1 MKKKRWMKR
10 IASAVLTAAMVV
22 SQIGVWNADW
32 GQEVVK
38 AEETNYVQNGD
49 FEGTGV
55 SPWSFDANSD
65 DNISYNIVSGYTGV
79 TNTGHWLEIKNS
91 KTWDNTEGAT
101 NSYEVKLTQQI
112 ASIPAG
118 TYKLTYSVGN
128 WGTKSI
134 GIVSGNSTEPEW
146 ISHSASAWSEFKTY
160 TKTIVVG
167 ENEQGFTIGFDFW
180 VNNASEVYF
189 DDISLVKVEES
200 NSNTEAGNVKDSE
213 GNLFTGLSEG
223 LNGWN
228 VAGGTATY
236 QNGRITITTD
246 NENGADVVLC
256 QSIATEKDKQ
266 YIATV
271 DAKTN
276 DNNVWVNAYI
286 GKKDNNKSIQA
297 SSVISSLE
305 FEVTGSDQAQDI
317 GISVWV
323 PAGASCTIER
333 LELVKKPE
341 EDTSGAIEAGIKI
354 EKVSNLPDDFIKG
367 VDVSSYISEKDSGVK
382 YYDFAGNEL
391 NDQGFFNLLK
401 SCGVNYVRI
410 RVWHNPYDANGKG
423 YGGGTNDLE
432 KAKRIG
438 AWATQAGMKVLIDF
452 HYSDFWTD
460 PGKQYTPKAWTDYNV
475 QQKAEAINTYTK
487 DSLNEL
493 LNAGVDVGMVQV
505 GNETNA
511 KFCGEKEWS
520 DICTLFQAG
529 CSAVREVEDTKFG
542 ESVENGS
549 KIMIALH
556 FADPQKGEYPAY
568 AQNLNTNNVDY
579 DIFASSYYPFFHGSI
594 SNLTSTLKYIAET
607 YNKKVMVAET
617 SWATTL
623 DDGDSHD
630 NQIRVGTNDT
640 PHYEFS
646 VLGQATEVRTV
657 MDAVVKVGEAGI
669 GVFYWEPAWIPVQYA
684 YDSNGN
690 LNQSIKNSNVQ
701 KWEKYGSGWAS
712 SYAGAY
718 QEDAATWYGGSA
730 MDNQAM
736 FDMYG
741 NPLESLKVFN
751 YVKTGTYV
759 KNEDVNISSATVDS
773 IQMTYGESVEAKLP
787 TAKVGFNN
795 ATSKEN
801 VVVNWNETDIAKAQA
816 GGVGEY
822 TIRGTVSV
830 TVNEKELT
838 QSVKCF
844 VTILPVNYMPNYSLE
859 GTNEWTF
866 SSDIVSIKA
875 DGNSKTG
882 NNALKFWS
890 GDAYDYTASIEVTI
904 AKSGVYK
911 FGGYIQGGDVGDD
924 VKFTYSVKVGE
935 NTPISVTA
943 DELKG
948 HKNWIDTSIS
958 KVKIAEDN
966 TTVTITVTGSN
977 IAAGGWGS
985 WDDFYIIE
993 DNASDSTGGSTD
1005 NNNSGSTPS
1014 TPPTNT
1020 KPDNTTETKPDG
1032 TKVETTTETKPDGTK
1047 VETTTETAT
1056 DGSKKE
1062 TVVETKSDGTKVETI
1077 TETATDGSKVETK
1090 KESETNIA
1098 GKQVDVATV
1107 TKTDADGKVTSVAE
1121 KSTINE
1127 IAENTT
1133 ATVTVKKDSE
1143 GAVTSATASVAVTI
1157 EGKKTSLSAD
1167 VIAQVQ
1173 EASGQ
1178 KDVAVTVTAK
1188 NDEGK
1193 TLYKVK
1199 VDTKDL
1205 TADNA
1210 LYIYKVDSKTGELV
1224 MVNSKTY
1231 KVDENGGLDISIK
1244 NKATYELVSKAEA
1257 KAIEKQ
1263 IKATVKVQNS
1273 SKDVKK
1279 GKTTK
1284 VAFDKKMNMNNVK
1297 SITYQTADKKIATVS
1312 KSGKVTAKAKGTVTV
1327 KATVTLKNGS
1337 KKTVTMKIKVK

>member
-22 SQIGVWNADW
+22 SQIGVWNAGW

-38 AEETNYVQNGD
+38 AEETNNYITNGN
-49 FEGTGV
+49 FEGADV
-55 SPWSFDANSD
+55 YPWSFDASSVD
-65 DNISYNIVSGYTGV
+65 GISCTVVSGYAEV
-79 TNTGHWLEIKNS
+79 TNTGHWLAIENS

-167 ENEQGFTIGFDFW
+167 ENEQDFTIGFDFR
-180 VNNASEVYF
+180 VNNTSEVYF

-213 GNLFTGLSEG
+213 GNLFTGLSEE
-223 LNGWN
+223 LTGWN
-228 VAGGTATY
+228 VTGGKATY

-256 QSIATEKDKQ
+256 QSIETEKDKQ

-276 DNNVWVNAYI
+276 DYGVWVNAYI

-297 SSVISSLE
+297 SSVINSLE
-305 FEVTGSDQAQDI
+305 FEVTGSDQVQDI
-317 GISVWV
+317 GISVWI
-323 PAGASCTIER
+323 PKGASCTIEK
-333 LELVKKPE
+333 LDLIEKPE
-341 EDTSGAIEAGIKI
+341 EDTSDAIEAGIKI
-354 EKVSNLPDDFIKG
+354 EKISNLPDDFIKG

-391 NDQGFFNLLK
+391 DDQGFFNLLK

-438 AWATQAGMKVLIDF
+438 TWATQAGMKVLIDF

-460 PGKQYTPKAWTDYNV
+460 PGKQYTPKAWKSYTV
-475 QQKAEAINTYTK
+475 EQKAEAINTYTK
-487 DSLNEL
+487 NSLNEL
-493 LNAGVDVGMVQV
+493 LKAGVDVGMVQV

-511 KFCGEKEWS
+511 FFCDEKDWTN
-520 DICTLFQAG
+520 ICKLFQAG
-529 CSAVREVEDTKFG
+529 CLAVREVEDKTYG
-542 ESVENGS
+542 ENVVDGS
-549 KIMIALH
+549 NIMIALH
-556 FADPQKGEYPAY
+556 FADPQKGEYLAY
-568 AQNLNTNNVDY
+568 AQNLNANKVDY

-594 SNLTSTLKYIAET
+594 SNLTSTLKNIAQT

-623 DDGDSHD
+623 DDGDGHD

-701 KWEKYGSGWAS
+701 KWETYGSGWAS

-801 VVVNWNETDIAKAQA
+801 VVVDWNETDIAKAQA

-838 QSVKCF
+838 QSVKCS

-859 GTNEWTF
+859 ETNEWKF
-866 SSDIVSIKA
+866 SVSEIVGIKA
-875 DGNSKTG
+875 DDNSRTG
-882 NNALKFWS
+882 DNALKFWS
-890 GDAYDYTASIEVTI
+890 GESYNYTASIEVKV
-904 AKSGVYK
+904 AKSGLYK
-911 FGGYIQGGDVGDD
+911 FGGYIQGGAVGDD
-924 VKFTYSVKVGE
+924 AKFTYSVKVGE
-935 NTPISVTA
+935 NTPITVTA
-943 DELKG
+943 DKLKG
-948 HKNWIDTSIS
+948 YKNWIDTSIS
-958 KVKIAEDN
+958 KVKIEEDN
-966 TTVTITVTGSN
+966 TIVTITVSGSD

-1047 VETTTETAT
+1047 VETKTET
-1056 DGSKKE
+1056 KP
-1062 TVVETKSDGTKVETI
+1062 DGTKVETV

-1090 KESETNIA
+1090 KESETNTA

-1143 GAVTSATASVAVTI
+1143 GAVTSATASVVATI

-1199 VDTKDL
+1199 VDTKNL
-1205 TADNA
+1205 TAENA

-1244 NKATYELVSKAEA
+1244 NKATYELVSKEEA

-1263 IKATVKVQNS
+1263 IKATIKVQNS